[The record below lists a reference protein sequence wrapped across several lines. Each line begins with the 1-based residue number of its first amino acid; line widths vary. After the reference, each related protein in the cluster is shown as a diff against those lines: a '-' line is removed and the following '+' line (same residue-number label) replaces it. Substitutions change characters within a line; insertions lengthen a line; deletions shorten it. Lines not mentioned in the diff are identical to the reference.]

1 MDVEVWS
8 DIVCPWCYIGQRRLR
23 SVLEREGRGDV
34 IVVGRSFELNPVGP
48 RTTDRTLPEL
58 LAERYGLS
66 ESDARMANARVT
78 EAAAHEGL
86 EYHLDRARPGNT
98 FDAHRLLQ
106 LATRLGRREPVEERF
121 MRAYFTEGEPI
132 ADTGTLRRL
141 AVGAGLASAEVD
153 RVLAGTEF
161 ADDVRR
167 EEDRARQLGA
177 RGVPFFRFENGTQI
191 SGAQPAGVFVEAL
204 RRLPASLS
212 DPERPR

>member
-23 SVLEREGRGDV
+23 SVLEREGRTDV
-34 IVVGRSFELNPVGP
+34 IVVGRSFELNPAGP
-48 RTTDRTLPEL
+48 RTTDRTLPAL

-78 EAAAHEGL
+78 EAAAQEGL

-106 LATRLGRREPVEERF
+106 LATRRGLRESVEERF
-121 MRAYFTEGEPI
+121 MRAYFTEGEAI

-141 AVGAGLASAEVD
+141 AVDAGLAAAEVD

-161 ADDVRR
+161 SEDVRR

-177 RGVPFFRFENGTQI
+177 RGVPFFRFANGVQI
-191 SGAQPAGVFVEAL
+191 SGAQPAGVFAEAL

-212 DPERPR
+212 GTELPR